1 MASFVLVS
9 HCSGSLEVSVSV
21 RVLTELS
28 EEVRSVTLS
37 VRSSEVNMS
46 VAEEMIE

>member
-1 MASFVLVS
+1 MLSSLWPR
-9 HCSGSLEVSVSV
+9 SLEVSVSV
-21 RVLTELS
+21 RARVLTELS

-37 VRSSEVNMS
+37 VRSSEVSMS

>member
-1 MASFVLVS
+1 MLSSLWP
-9 HCSGSLEVSVSV
+9 GSLDVSVSV
-21 RVLTELS
+21 RARVLTELS

-37 VRSSEVNMS
+37 VRSSEVSMS